1 VKKNFREFKLSS
13 HLFDRTF
20 AAFHIPAFKW
30 LWAGNSMSFMSRVV
44 YIMAEGW
51 LVLVITNSPFWV
63 GAISGVRGAT
73 VILLSPIAGVIAD
86 RFDRRK
92 LLMWTQ
98 LIMAVIAIAL
108 AYLTFSGL
116 IELWHIASLTILQ
129 GIAHTINMPSRL
141 TLTMDI
147 TGKKAL
153 LNAIAAS
160 QMGNGI
166 VQIVAP
172 TVAGFIISNANLGSV
187 YIMVSASA
195 ILAILS
201 WLRMGSSENIIRDR
215 ASPWKNLKE
224 GFIYVWKEPTL
235 RSLIVMALVVEA
247 FAWSH
252 ITMLPV
258 IARDVLNVGAS
269 GFGLLSSAAGV
280 GLMIGTLTMASLGDI
295 KNKGRWL
302 VLYSLGFGF
311 FILLFSISTWFPLSM
326 LLIAIALAMGISC
339 DAMLSTLL
347 QILSDNKMRGRVVSF
362 YGLTFGM
369 TPMGGFG
376 EGIIANLINAPF
388 AVGLGAVLVILN
400 SIRLIMQGLAP
411 NIQIA
416 LAKNQEPS

>member
-1 VKKNFREFKLSS
+1 
-13 HLFDRTF
+13 
-20 AAFHIPAFKW
+20 
-30 LWAGNSMSFMSRVV
+30 MSFMSRVV
-44 YIMAEGW
+44 FIMAEGW
-51 LVLVITNSPFWV
+51 LVLVITDSPFWV
-63 GAISGVRGAT
+63 GAMSGVRGAT
-73 VILLSPIAGVIAD
+73 VILMSPIAGVIAD
-86 RFDRRK
+86 RLDRRK
-92 LLMWTQ
+92 LLIVTQ
-98 LIMAVIAIAL
+98 LIMTAIAITL

-116 IELWHIASLTILQ
+116 IQLWHIASLTLLQ

-172 TVAGFIISNANLGSV
+172 SVAGFIISEANLGSV
-187 YIMVSASA
+187 YILVTAAA
-195 ILAILS
+195 ILAILA
-201 WLRMGSSENIIRDR
+201 WLRMGYPENVIREQI
-215 ASPWKNLKE
+215 APWKNLKE
-224 GFIYVWKEPTL
+224 GFFYVWKEPTL

-258 IARDVLNVGAS
+258 MARDVLDVGAS
-269 GFGLLSSAAGV
+269 GFGLLSSSSGI

-295 KNKGRWL
+295 KNKGRWV
-302 VLYSLGFGF
+302 VLFSLGFGL

-347 QILSDNKMRGRVVSF
+347 QILSDNRMRGRVVSF

-376 EGIIANLINAPF
+376 EGIIANLINAPL
-388 AVGLGAVLVILN
+388 AVGLGGGLVILN

-411 NIQIA
+411 RIQIA
-416 LAKNQEPS
+416 LYKKQETS

>member
-1 VKKNFREFKLSS
+1 MPDARLDRH

-30 LWAGNSMSFMSRVV
+30 LWAGNTMSFMSRVV
-44 YIMAEGW
+44 YMMAEGW
-51 LVLVITNSPFWV
+51 LVLIITNSPFWV
-63 GAISGVRGAT
+63 GAMAGVRGAT
-73 VILLSPIAGVIAD
+73 VILFSPIAGVIVD

-92 LLMWTQ
+92 LLIETQ
-98 LIMAVIAIAL
+98 LIMTAIAIAL

-116 IELWHIASLTILQ
+116 IELWHIASLTLLQ
-129 GIAHTINMPSRL
+129 GMAHTINMPARL

-147 TGKKAL
+147 TGRKTL

-166 VQIVAP
+166 VQIIAP
-172 TVAGFIISNANLGSV
+172 SVAGFIISEANLGSV
-187 YIMVSASA
+187 YIMVSVAA
-195 ILAILS
+195 ILAILA
-201 WLRMGSSENIIRDR
+201 WLRMGSPENIIKDSI
-215 ASPWKNLKE
+215 SPWKNLKE
-224 GFIYVWKEPTL
+224 GFLYVWKEPIL
-235 RSLIVMALVVEA
+235 RSLIIMALVVEA

-258 IARDVLNVGAS
+258 MARDVLNVGAS
-269 GFGLLSSAAGV
+269 GFGLLSSAAGI
-280 GLMIGTLTMASLGDI
+280 GLMIGTLTIASLGDI

-302 VLYSLGFGF
+302 VLYSLGFGI

-369 TPMGGFG
+369 TRMGGFG
-376 EGIIANLINAPF
+376 EGIIANLINAPL
-388 AVGLGAVLVILN
+388 AVGLGGGLVILN
-400 SIRLIMQGLAP
+400 SIRLITQGLASRV
-411 NIQIA
+411 QVA
-416 LAKNQEPS
+416 LNKQQENS